1 MISELLKHSDNKE
14 LLENVPEHLRDVHKA
29 RKRVRIEEQGVMLP
43 PRRLPNTS
51 DVLPK
56 SLWGDGV
63 DDDLSCFGAVG
74 GLDADDDDDLEGVH
88 LE

>member
-14 LLENVPEHLRDVHKA
+14 LLENVPEHLRDVHKT

-43 PRRLPNTS
+43 PPKRNTM
-51 DVLPK
+51 PT
-56 SLWGDGV
+56 SLWA
-63 DDDLSCFGAVG
+63 DDADDELGYFGAVG
-74 GLDADDDDDLEGVH
+74 GLGGASDDDLDGVD